1 MGYASRRFPRQFF
14 DARAPNEKEFLFM
27 PLKIGGFNPASS
39 VIPADGP
46 APQPTAAQSPATS
59 PEAAGA
65 VQAKAD
71 ENAHAAAARKRALE
85 NASQAGQPSAAP
97 PETAAPASPFAR
109 DLERIAQRNLPNN
122 KVLRIDVPAPAGD
135 PTTLTMNDYNRAF
148 AREMLRQNGM
158 PSATDA
164 DAEAFLARHRAATG
178 RNFEI
183 AAASTEAV
191 RRTQRDGKFVIEVG
205 VRDHAM
211 AAAGAEDVRRRRAET
226 ADAIAAIRQ
235 KVSDNSE
242 LEQFV
247 LGVGLGVKSGMVGTY
262 QAVRHPIDTAEA
274 VGTMVAHPADTYSLS
289 YIK

>member
-1 MGYASRRFPRQFF
+1 
-14 DARAPNEKEFLFM
+14 M
-27 PLKIGGFNPASS
+27 PLKIGGFNSASS
-39 VIPADGP
+39 VIPADDP
-46 APQPTAAQSPATS
+46 APQQQPTAPAPQT

-65 VQAKAD
+65 VQAKAG
-71 ENAHAAAARKRALE
+71 ENASAAAARKRAIE

-97 PETAAPASPFAR
+97 PETDAPPSPFAR

-135 PTTLTMNDYNRAF
+135 PATLTMNDYNRAF

-205 VRDHAM
+205 VRDHTT
-211 AAAGAEDVRRRRAET
+211 AAAGAEDIRRRRAET
-226 ADAIAAIRQ
+226 ADAIAAVRQ
-235 KVSDNSE
+235 KVLDNSE

-247 LGVGLGVKSGMVGTY
+247 LGVGLGVKSGVVGTY
-262 QAVRHPIDTAEA
+262 SQAHINWLYFKDDVFIRFP
-274 VGTMVAHPADTYSLS
+274 P
-289 YIK
+289 

>member
-1 MGYASRRFPRQFF
+1 MS
-14 DARAPNEKEFLFM
+14 
-27 PLKIGGFNPASS
+27 LKIGGFNPASS

-46 APQPTAAQSPATS
+46 A
-59 PEAAGA
+59 
-65 VQAKAD
+65 QAKAG
-71 ENAHAAAARKRALE
+71 ENASAAAARKRALE
-85 NASQAGQPSAAP
+85 NASQAGQQPSAAP
-97 PETAAPASPFAR
+97 SPETAAPASPFAR
-109 DLERIAQRNLPNN
+109 DLERIAQRHLPNN

-135 PTTLTMNDYNRAF
+135 PATLTMNDYNRAF

-205 VRDHAM
+205 VRDHAT
-211 AAAGAEDVRRRRAET
+211 AAAGAEDIRRRRAET
-226 ADAIAAIRQ
+226 ADAIAAVRQ
-235 KVSDNSE
+235 KVLDNSE

-247 LGVGLGVKSGMVGTY
+247 LGVGLGVKSGVVGTY
-262 QAVRHPIDTAEA
+262 SQAHINWLYFKDDVFIRFP
-274 VGTMVAHPADTYSLS
+274 P
-289 YIK
+289 